1 MGWCW
6 PPPPAASSPSS
17 RSTAICRPERR
28 SRERPGAEP
37 RRVRGRD
44 GTGRRGR
51 RLHRARAP
59 GDPEPRR
66 RGARERSRPGGR
78 APARALGRRRRAR
91 LHRHAQARRDRA
103 ASQRAPRRARA
114 RSGRPNDPATC
125 VSSAFAWLAEWGV
138 SCASL
143 TGGVL
148 TLFVFRRGL
157 PNVAYLVGYLLLLW
171 LVFAVLVELRQPL
184 EDSGRRSGRLV
195 VTAADYTIQTLYHG
209 LLLFVLPPFWARMAS
224 AFVGSLAITPVVRRA
239 GGRTWAAAL
248 RVTVALGVVAMALAA
263 VGRAWIP
270 PAPLFMARSA
280 ILWDVLDLDNVE
292 ALPTTI
298 SAEEVKARGLV
309 AYTAIYAPAGLRQSV
324 SHVWRHRGRVIETV
338 ALAPV
343 LGGRREGYRTYSR
356 KTSFPEEP
364 EGRWSVDVV
373 TASGQ
378 LIGRLRFRIVR

>member
-1 MGWCW
+1 M
-6 PPPPAASSPSS
+6 
-17 RSTAICRPERR
+17 
-28 SRERPGAEP
+28 
-37 RRVRGRD
+37 
-44 GTGRRGR
+44 
-51 RLHRARAP
+51 
-59 GDPEPRR
+59 
-66 RGARERSRPGGR
+66 
-78 APARALGRRRRAR
+78 
-91 LHRHAQARRDRA
+91 
-103 ASQRAPRRARA
+103 
-114 RSGRPNDPATC
+114 
-125 VSSAFAWLAEWGV
+125 SSAFAWLAEWGV
-138 SCASL
+138 SFASL

-184 EDSGRRSGRLV
+184 AESGRRSGRLV

-209 LLLFVLPPFWARMAS
+209 LLLFVLPAYWASATLTSLNVIFFALLVVLALLATFDPWYRAIVHPWSWFGYVFFVVSIFAALNVALPLVGLPPFGALMAS
-224 AFVGSLAITPVVRRA
+224 AFIASLAITPVFRRA
-239 GGRTWAAAL
+239 GGRTWRGAL
-248 RVTVALGVVAMALAA
+248 RVTVALGVVAAALVA
-263 VGRAWIP
+263 VGRAGIP

-298 SAEEVKARGLV
+298 SAAEVKERGLV

-356 KTSFPEEP
+356 KTSFPEDP

-378 LIGRLRFRIVR
+378 LIGRVRFRIVR

>member
-1 MGWCW
+1 
-6 PPPPAASSPSS
+6 
-17 RSTAICRPERR
+17 
-28 SRERPGAEP
+28 
-37 RRVRGRD
+37 VK
-44 GTGRRGR
+44 
-51 RLHRARAP
+51 
-59 GDPEPRR
+59 
-66 RGARERSRPGGR
+66 
-78 APARALGRRRRAR
+78 
-91 LHRHAQARRDRA
+91 
-103 ASQRAPRRARA
+103 
-114 RSGRPNDPATC
+114 
-125 VSSAFAWLAEWGV
+125 SAFAWLTEWGV
-138 SCASL
+138 SFASL

-171 LVFAVLVELRQPL
+171 LIFAVLVELRQPL
-184 EDSGRRSGRLV
+184 EESGRRSGRFV

-209 LLLFVLPPFWARMAS
+209 LLLFVLPAYWASATLTSVNVVFFAILVMLALLATFDPWYRAIVQPRPWAGYVFFVVSIFAALNVALPLVGLPPFGALMAS
-224 AFVGSLAITPVVRRA
+224 AFAAALAITPVVRRA
-239 GGRTWAAAL
+239 GGRTWRAAL
-248 RVTVALGVVAMALAA
+248 RVTVALGVVAAALAA

-280 ILWDVLDLDNVE
+280 ILWDVLDLDNIE

-298 SAEEVKARGLV
+298 TAAEVKERGLV

-324 SHVWRHRGRVIETV
+324 NHVWRHRGRVVETV
-338 ALAPV
+338 SLAPV

-356 KTSFPEEP
+356 KTSFPDDA

>member
-1 MGWCW
+1 
-6 PPPPAASSPSS
+6 
-17 RSTAICRPERR
+17 
-28 SRERPGAEP
+28 
-37 RRVRGRD
+37 
-44 GTGRRGR
+44 
-51 RLHRARAP
+51 
-59 GDPEPRR
+59 
-66 RGARERSRPGGR
+66 
-78 APARALGRRRRAR
+78 
-91 LHRHAQARRDRA
+91 
-103 ASQRAPRRARA
+103 
-114 RSGRPNDPATC
+114 
-125 VSSAFAWLAEWGV
+125 VSSAFAWLTEWGV
-138 SCASL
+138 SFASL

-184 EDSGRRSGRLV
+184 AESGRRSGRFV
-195 VTAADYTIQTLYHG
+195 ITAADYTIQTLYHG
-209 LLLFVLPPFWARMAS
+209 LLLFVLPAYWASTTLTSLNVIFLVVLVVLALLATFDPWYRAIVHPRPWAGYVFFVISIFAALNVALPLVGLPPFGALMAS
-224 AFVGSLAITPVVRRA
+224 AFAASLAITPVVRRA
-239 GGRTWAAAL
+239 GGRTWRAAL
-248 RVTVALGVVAMALAA
+248 RVTVAVGVVAAALAA

-280 ILWDVLDLDNVE
+280 ILWDVLDLDNIE

-298 SAEEVKARGLV
+298 TAAEVKERGLV

-324 SHVWRHRGRVIETV
+324 NHVWRHRGRVVETV
-338 ALAPV
+338 SLAPV

-356 KTSFPEEP
+356 KTSFPDDA

>member
-1 MGWCW
+1 
-6 PPPPAASSPSS
+6 
-17 RSTAICRPERR
+17 
-28 SRERPGAEP
+28 
-37 RRVRGRD
+37 
-44 GTGRRGR
+44 
-51 RLHRARAP
+51 
-59 GDPEPRR
+59 
-66 RGARERSRPGGR
+66 
-78 APARALGRRRRAR
+78 
-91 LHRHAQARRDRA
+91 
-103 ASQRAPRRARA
+103 
-114 RSGRPNDPATC
+114 
-125 VSSAFAWLAEWGV
+125 VSSAFAWLTEWGV
-138 SCASL
+138 SFASL

-184 EDSGRRSGRLV
+184 AESGRRSGRFV
-195 VTAADYTIQTLYHG
+195 ITAADYTIQTLYHG
-209 LLLFVLPPFWARMAS
+209 LLLFVLPAYWASTTLTSLNVIFLVVLVVLALLATFDPWYRAIVHPRPWAGYVFFVISIFAALNVALPLVGLPPFGALMAS
-224 AFVGSLAITPVVRRA
+224 AFAASLAITPVVRRA
-239 GGRTWAAAL
+239 GGRTWRAAL
-248 RVTVALGVVAMALAA
+248 RVTVAVGVVAAALAA

-280 ILWDVLDLDNVE
+280 ILWDVLDLDSIE

-298 SAEEVKARGLV
+298 TAAEVKERGLV

-324 SHVWRHRGRVIETV
+324 SHVWRHRGRVVETV
-338 ALAPV
+338 SLAPV

-356 KTSFPEEP
+356 KTSFPDDA

>member
-1 MGWCW
+1 M
-6 PPPPAASSPSS
+6 
-17 RSTAICRPERR
+17 
-28 SRERPGAEP
+28 
-37 RRVRGRD
+37 
-44 GTGRRGR
+44 
-51 RLHRARAP
+51 RA
-59 GDPEPRR
+59 
-66 RGARERSRPGGR
+66 
-78 APARALGRRRRAR
+78 
-91 LHRHAQARRDRA
+91 
-103 ASQRAPRRARA
+103 
-114 RSGRPNDPATC
+114 
-125 VSSAFAWLAEWGV
+125 AFAWLAEWGV

-143 TGGVL
+143 TGGLL

-184 EDSGRRSGRLV
+184 EESGRRSGRLV

-209 LLLFVLPPFWARMAS
+209 LLLFVLPAYWASTTLTSLNVIFLVVLVALALLATFDPWYRAIVHPRPWLGYVFFVVSIFAALNVALPLVGLPPFGALMAS
-224 AFVGSLAITPVVRRA
+224 AFVASLAITPVVRRA
-239 GGRTWAAAL
+239 GGRTWRAAL
-248 RVTVALGVVAMALAA
+248 RVTVALGVVAAALAA

-298 SAEEVKARGLV
+298 SAAEVKERGLV

-324 SHVWRHRGRVIETV
+324 NHVWRHRGRVVETV
-338 ALAPV
+338 ALSPV
-343 LGGRREGYRTYSR
+343 QGGRREGYRTYSR
-356 KTSFPEEP
+356 KTSFPEEA

>member
-1 MGWCW
+1 
-6 PPPPAASSPSS
+6 
-17 RSTAICRPERR
+17 
-28 SRERPGAEP
+28 
-37 RRVRGRD
+37 
-44 GTGRRGR
+44 
-51 RLHRARAP
+51 
-59 GDPEPRR
+59 
-66 RGARERSRPGGR
+66 
-78 APARALGRRRRAR
+78 
-91 LHRHAQARRDRA
+91 
-103 ASQRAPRRARA
+103 
-114 RSGRPNDPATC
+114 
-125 VSSAFAWLAEWGV
+125 VSSAFAWLTEWGV
-138 SCASL
+138 SFASL

-184 EDSGRRSGRLV
+184 AESGRRSGRFV
-195 VTAADYTIQTLYHG
+195 ITAADYTIQTLYHG
-209 LLLFVLPPFWARMAS
+209 LLLFVLPAYWASTTLTSLNVIFLVVLVVLALLATFDPWYRAIVHPRPWAGYVFFVISIFAALNVALPLVGLPPFGALMAS
-224 AFVGSLAITPVVRRA
+224 AFAASLAITPVVRRA
-239 GGRTWAAAL
+239 GGRTWRAAL
-248 RVTVALGVVAMALAA
+248 RVTVAVGVVAAALAA

-280 ILWDVLDLDNVE
+280 ILWDVLDLDNIE

-298 SAEEVKARGLV
+298 TAAEVKERGLV

-324 SHVWRHRGRVIETV
+324 SHVWRHRGRVVETV
-338 ALAPV
+338 SLAPV

-356 KTSFPEEP
+356 KTSFPDDA

>member
-1 MGWCW
+1 VK
-6 PPPPAASSPSS
+6 A
-17 RSTAICRPERR
+17 
-28 SRERPGAEP
+28 
-37 RRVRGRD
+37 
-44 GTGRRGR
+44 
-51 RLHRARAP
+51 
-59 GDPEPRR
+59 
-66 RGARERSRPGGR
+66 
-78 APARALGRRRRAR
+78 
-91 LHRHAQARRDRA
+91 
-103 ASQRAPRRARA
+103 
-114 RSGRPNDPATC
+114 
-125 VSSAFAWLAEWGV
+125 AFAWLAEWGV

-143 TGGVL
+143 TGGLL

-171 LVFAVLVELRQPL
+171 LLFAVLVELRQPL
-184 EDSGRRSGRLV
+184 AESGRRTGRLV

-209 LLLFVLPPFWARMAS
+209 LLLFVLPAYWASATLTSLNVVFLVLLVALALLATFDPWYRAIVHPRPWLGYVFFVVSIFAALNVALPLVGLPPFGALMAS
-224 AFVGSLAITPVVRRA
+224 AFVASLAITPVVRRA
-239 GGRTWAAAL
+239 GGRTWRAAL
-248 RVTVALGVVAMALAA
+248 RVTVALGVVAAALAA

-270 PAPLFMARSA
+270 PAPLFLARSA
-280 ILWDVLDLDNVE
+280 ILWDVLDLDSVE

-298 SAEEVKARGLV
+298 SAAEVKERGLV

-324 SHVWRHRGRVIETV
+324 SHVWRHRGRVIEVV

-356 KTSFPEEP
+356 KTSFPDDA